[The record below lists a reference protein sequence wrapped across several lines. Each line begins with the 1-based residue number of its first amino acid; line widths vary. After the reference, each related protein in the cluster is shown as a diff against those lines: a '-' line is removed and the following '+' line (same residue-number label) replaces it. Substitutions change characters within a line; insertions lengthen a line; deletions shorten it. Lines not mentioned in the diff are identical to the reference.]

1 MPISHFEMAAIERG
15 LEKGFE
21 QGVKEG
27 RELGRKLDR
36 EEFLSGFVSRLLA
49 KRFGELSTQL
59 QKQVQRL
66 PAPQQEELCEAVFDF
81 NQVKDLREWLSQH
94 PPEKYF
100 KPRMKAQANKRN
112 AAKANS

>member
-27 RELGRKLDR
+27 RELGRKQDR
-36 EEFLSGFVSRLLA
+36 EEFLTGFVSRLLA
-49 KRFGELSTQL
+49 RRFGELSSRL

-66 PAPQQEELCEAVFDF
+66 PASQQEELCEALFDF
-81 NQVKDLREWLSQH
+81 NQLKDLREWLDQH

-100 KPRMKAQANKRN
+100 RPRMKAQTKKR
-112 AAKANS
+112 